1 MMGQGHV
8 QGQWQC
14 VILSGGL
21 SLVTRRCCGGK
32 TQACSGRHEGA
43 RGKGWEGRLS
53 TWVRITGDQAKIG
66 PYKESGLFSASM
78 SSH

>member
-32 TQACSGRHEGA
+32 TQACSGRDEGA
-43 RGKGWEGRLS
+43 RRKGWEGRLS
-53 TWVRITGDQAKIG
+53 T
-66 PYKESGLFSASM
+66 
-78 SSH
+78 